1 MEADKVI
8 ETTINKDTKT
18 PGGTTGF
25 STNSNA
31 INRWALNASH
41 RTKLRCCFHR
51 HLGYV
56 NAKHKHHVLTLSRI
70 KIDEKDVQSL
80 MEVMTN
86 TFIDPLSD
94 NDWLCISHWLAAI
107 YSIYCPRFATS
118 KAAWRRGVDSIYL
131 RLFKRRITG
140 INLWTV
146 SQHQMRY
153 AFMILFSL
161 IFFALLIFFSWI
173 LQIVS

>member
-31 INRWALNASH
+31 INRWALNASY
-41 RTKLRCCFHR
+41 RAKLRCCFHR

-56 NAKHKHHVLTLSRI
+56 NAKHKHRDLTLSRI

-94 NDWLCISHWLAAI
+94 NDWLCISNGLAATQSI
-107 YSIYCPRFATS
+107 AQDLQQAKQRGEEALTAFISDRLSDESHVSIYGLSASTR
-118 KAAWRRGVDSIYL
+118 
-131 RLFKRRITG
+131 
-140 INLWTV
+140 
-146 SQHQMRY
+146 
-153 AFMILFSL
+153 
-161 IFFALLIFFSWI
+161 
-173 LQIVS
+173 